1 MRTRR
6 NVEML
11 HVHTLCN
18 ELVHGHLKA
27 ANREHFPVKA
37 ADPGA
42 GAGTGR
48 PSESA
53 ALGPGHPGKLLHP
66 SGFFESKCDPS
77 LAQISLAVSSI
88 Y

>member
-1 MRTRR
+1 MRTKR

-11 HVHTLCN
+11 LVHTLCN

-27 ANREHFPVKA
+27 ANSEHFPVVA

-42 GAGTGR
+42 GSGAGR
-48 PSESA
+48 PSEPA

-66 SGFFESKCDPS
+66 SGFFDPKYDPS
-77 LAQISLAVSSI
+77 LAQISLAASSI